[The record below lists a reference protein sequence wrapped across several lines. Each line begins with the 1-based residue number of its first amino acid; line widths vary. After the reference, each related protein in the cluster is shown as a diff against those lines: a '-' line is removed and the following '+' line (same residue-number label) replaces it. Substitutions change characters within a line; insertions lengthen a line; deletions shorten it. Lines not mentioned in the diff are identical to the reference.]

1 MSAVDRKPPALK
13 RGGMKRGLAG
23 GVRREVGVEE
33 RATLAELRP
42 DARTQAL
49 LDTLAPAVATA
60 AVSQASERVEPPA
73 DAPVAAPTRTDR
85 PARPASNSS
94 GRSLRAKVDAP
105 TSTAIPT
112 EQSTGDRTSDSPA
125 PTDSPREVSA
135 SEDAQRAASA
145 PGAAKAASHRV
156 AEAIPVEDVAP
167 SPHQARRFFGDIDGL
182 AQSILETGL
191 QHPILVRR
199 NPAGAAT
206 PYVLVFGERR
216 HRAFGR
222 LQGHEDVA
230 VRSLHRAIPAF
241 VLEPH
246 ELSDARLAVL
256 TAEENAQRAQLTAWE
271 LARNVVGLKAVLD
284 AEEGRSITFEQLGR
298 HFNLQAG
305 STNEYYTIGA
315 AFPDQVLR
323 EAGLARGDD
332 MDWERVAALRKQR
345 LLSIAKKPPDERVAL
360 LRAYAGLDGRR
371 RTRGSGPRFTVDQL
385 RTQGGFT
392 LKIEKPVTSASYTRT
407 QGESFLRDLE
417 PALALLAEVA
427 GEGRAAFRPSA
438 PNLPGTYLVLRDRP
452 GRLTQDERRQA
463 LALLDELREELSTSS

>member
-1 MSAVDRKPPALK
+1 MSTVDRKAPALK

-23 GVRREVGVEE
+23 GVRREVGAEE
-33 RATLAELRP
+33 RAALAALRP

-49 LDTLAPAVATA
+49 LDTLGDGTLGDGAVRGATA
-60 AVSQASERVEPPA
+60 TTADRGTPPIATEPAPPKSRKRSATSTPDSGIVDGGAARDTRASHEPPSHDTGA
-73 DAPVAAPTRTDR
+73 EKEQAAPSAAPR
-85 PARPASNSS
+85 AIASR
-94 GRSLRAKVDAP
+94 G
-105 TSTAIPT
+105 
-112 EQSTGDRTSDSPA
+112 
-125 PTDSPREVSA
+125 SA
-135 SEDAQRAASA
+135 
-145 PGAAKAASHRV
+145 RV
-156 AEAIPVEDVAP
+156 AESILVEEIAP

-199 NPAGAAT
+199 NADGSAT

-222 LQGHEDVA
+222 LQGHEDGA
-230 VRSLHRAIPAF
+230 VRARHRAIPAF
-241 VLEPH
+241 VLEAH

-256 TAEENAQRAQLTAWE
+256 TAEENAQRSQLTAWE

-323 EAGLARGDD
+323 SAGLARGDD

-392 LKIEKPVTSASYTRT
+392 LKVEKPMTSASYTRT

-427 GEGRAAFRPSA
+427 GEGRAAFKPDS
-438 PNLPGTYLVLRDRP
+438 PNLPGTYVILRDRP
-452 GRLTQDERRQA
+452 SRLTPEERQQA
-463 LALLDELREELSTSS
+463 LALLDALREELEDG